1 MELGWLGGVLG
12 DSHGRYNLEGC
23 LGGVLGASHGRW
35 NLEGCLGGVLGL
47 ATEVEG
53 FLDCVLRL

>member
-23 LGGVLGASHGRW
+23 LGGVLG
-35 NLEGCLGGVLGL
+35 L